1 MAGEIANS
9 GAALGAG
16 LNAGAQFGGSVIDAA
31 RGRQQHQAD
40 MAARSASGTAV
51 DNVGNSIGG
60 LPVAPSQ
67 GDGQDPQANASAHT
81 TFLQSLGQGLA
92 HIGTGINDFFAGG
105 PTVQGA
111 NPGAAPASG
120 LPAQPGAGAATALPA
135 GVAPQAAPVGLPQ
148 APGAPTAGVASGAPA
163 YMADGGIVP
172 GNAGALGAGLN
183 AGAQFG
189 NSVIAAS
196 REREQHGLDQSSRGA
211 AGAAVD
217 DIANH
222 PVEQF
227 AAHLHGAALDD
238 QHVPNSVA
246 TNAVGLP
253 VPPGGA
259 DAGTP
264 PPAAPVPGGDAPAA
278 GPAPP
283 GAAPDPGPNPQGPP
297 AAAPAP
303 NPAQVQGAQLLAT
316 VAKNPAAQQG
326 LPEKGA
332 TASDPNASG
341 SGGADAPHSITPEWW
356 DHSDKLMVHAAAQAA
371 RAGHDPDQVYSSLNH
386 MRTSFVQ
393 GHMLRAASAASVA
406 LQNGDM
412 DGVEQNLRNMNY
424 YLPDGKDLNVQ
435 KQDGQLV
442 YQNPLQQFVDATGAP
457 TNSAKGPD
465 GKPNQPNMIPV
476 DQAHIQLLGQAI
488 LDPMKVNDTLM
499 ATRSAAA
506 KQALEAAETSAKVTD
521 ANAHQTT
528 ASARLGRVASQNVK
542 DLSQATLDQA
552 RAATAGYAMER
563 WKATI
568 ANKNLDPSVLK
579 TASAASTAID
589 DFLLGTKKSIPIDDP
604 NALLGGTAGKIVHD
618 PTTVP
623 KEFRN
628 VTSLEWGQLKA
639 TAGDLAMANVKSG
652 MSPTQAAQITLQI
665 RQQAKLSHKGSDGKP
680 QPNAYVHRDQGEV
693 GIWNAGAGR
702 YDKYPI
708 SQQTAANLGGNM
720 DEASFIRHGLAAGGG
735 NTPDNH
741 TDNDENSPDNTAP
754 AE

>member
-1 MAGEIANS
+1 MSGEIANS

-16 LNAGAQFGGSVIDAA
+16 LNAGAQFGSSVIDAA

-40 MAARSASGTAV
+40 MAARTASGAAV

-60 LPVAPSQ
+60 QTIAPSQ
-67 GDGQDPQANASAHT
+67 GDGQDPQANANAHT
-81 TFLQSLGQGLA
+81 SFLQSLGQGLA
-92 HIGTGINDFFAGG
+92 HVGTGINNFFAGG
-105 PTVQGA
+105 PMVQGA
-111 NPGAAPASG
+111 SPGAAPAGG
-120 LPAQPGAGAATALPA
+120 LPAQPGAGAATAIPA
-135 GVAPQAAPVGLPQ
+135 GVAPQAVPVGLPQ
-148 APGAPTAGVASGAPA
+148 APGAPTAGVAGGAPA

-172 GNAGALGAGLN
+172 ANAGALGAGLN

-196 REREQHGLDQSSRGA
+196 REREQHGLDQSSRAA
-211 AGAAVD
+211 AGAATD

-222 PVEQF
+222 PIEQF

-238 QHVPNSVA
+238 QNVPNSVA

-253 VPPGGA
+253 LPSAPPGGA
-259 DAGTP
+259 
-264 PPAAPVPGGDAPAA
+264 PAQGAPPVPGAA
-278 GPAPP
+278 GPASGPPPP
-283 GAAPDPGPNPQGPP
+283 GAAGDSPAPPQGAP

-303 NPAQVQGAQLLAT
+303 NPAQVQGAQLLAS

-341 SGGADAPHSITPEWW
+341 TGGADAPHSITPEWW
-356 DHSDKLMVHAAAQAA
+356 DHSDKMMIHAAAEAA

-412 DGVEQNLRNMNY
+412 DAVEQNLRNMNY
-424 YLPDGKDLNVQ
+424 YLPDGKNLNIQ

-442 YQNPLQQFVDATGAP
+442 YQNPLQQFVDTTGAP
-457 TNSAKGPD
+457 TNAAKGPD

-476 DQAHIQLLGQAI
+476 DQAHIQMLGQAI

-499 ATRSAAA
+499 ATRAAAA

-521 ANAHQTT
+521 AAAHQTT
-528 ASARLGRVASQNVK
+528 ANARLGRVAAQNVK
-542 DLSQATLDQA
+542 DLSQAQLDQA
-552 RAATAGYAMER
+552 KAATAGYAMER

-568 ANKNLDPSVLK
+568 ANAHLDPSLLK
-579 TASAASTAID
+579 GASQAGTAID
-589 DFLLGTKKSIPIDDP
+589 DALLGTKKSIPIDDE
-604 NALLGGTAGKIVHD
+604 NALLGGTAGKVVHD
-618 PTTVP
+618 PKTVP
-623 KEFRN
+623 KELQN
-628 VTSLEWGQLKA
+628 VSALESGELKA
-639 TAGDLAMANVKSG
+639 TAGDLYIANMKNG
-652 MSPTQAAQITLQI
+652 MSPGQAAQITLQV
-665 RQQAKLSHKGSDGKP
+665 RQQSKLSHKGSDGKP
-680 QPNAYVHRDQGEV
+680 QPNAYVHRQQGEV
-693 GIWNAGAGR
+693 GVWNAGAGR
-702 YDKYPI
+702 YDKYQI
-708 SQQTAANLGGNM
+708 GQQTAANLGGSM